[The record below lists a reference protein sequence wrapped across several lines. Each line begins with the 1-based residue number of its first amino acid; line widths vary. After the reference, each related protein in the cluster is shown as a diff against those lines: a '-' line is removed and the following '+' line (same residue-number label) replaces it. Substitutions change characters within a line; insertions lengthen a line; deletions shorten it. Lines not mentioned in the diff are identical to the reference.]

1 MKNRKANK
9 KEKVSIEEVEAMA
22 VRGEDV
28 TKFFSGNPRLMPPV
42 NSLKRVYK
50 DIQRVN
56 VDFAQPML
64 NELDSVA
71 DEINVPRQSL
81 IKTMV
86 REALDRYHNASLA
99 RKAK

>member
-1 MKNRKANK
+1 MKNRKENK
-9 KEKVSIEEVEAMA
+9 KVSIEEIEARA

-28 TKFFSGNPRLMPPV
+28 TKFFSGNPQLMPAITK
-42 NSLKRVYK
+42 LERVRK

-71 DEINVPRQSL
+71 EEMNVPRQSL

-86 REALDRYHNASLA
+86 REALDRYHNASLV

>member
-1 MKNRKANK
+1 MSNQKAK
-9 KEKVSIEEVEAMA
+9 KKVSIEEIEEMA

-28 TKFFSGNPRLMPPV
+28 TQFFSGNPRIHPGFGKLE
-42 NSLKRVYK
+42 RIQK

-71 DEINVPRQSL
+71 NEINVPRQSL

-86 REALDRYHNASLA
+86 REALDRYHSASLA
-99 RKAK
+99 RKTKKI